1 MLNGMTRYRPYLKTI
16 YSSLD
21 GNHSPLLSERGQ
33 GVRLF
38 GEGYGDEA
46 PGEGYGGEAP
56 YLY

>member
-38 GEGYGDEA
+38 GEGYG
-46 PGEGYGGEAP
+46 GEAP